1 MSNQNSQ
8 EIQQQTIDET
18 VLSDYQMQ
26 KKKAAELLHLNEK
39 QDLTYST
46 VRLFDIVNQADSSR
60 LNNFEGISIEM
71 KP

>member
-1 MSNQNSQ
+1 
-8 EIQQQTIDET
+8 
-18 VLSDYQMQ
+18 MQ